1 MDTSVGFVRPLAKI
15 RPICQ
20 KTANRQDVATRR
32 DIYSTAL
39 HSRIRRAQS
48 LAARHPEISRLPDGP
63 LVVSALLYL
72 TDLADHTVRPFPRQ
86 SLANVLEAS
95 TRSVDRRLTDLERL
109 GWIERLPQT
118 YDPRSGKWSL
128 SRIRWLSPALLA
140 LFPVPSPEP
149 VRSTDRATNLA
160 DISVGVP
167 PTPLRIKEN
176 PLRAAR
182 YARSSETKPQ
192 ANPLPGVPAALH
204 DFVRSFR
211 IDRRRL
217 AVLLATCK
225 KRKQWLQDVLV
236 FAQPHLERHR
246 LTGNAA
252 VAYLLRMLEV
262 DRDYSFAA
270 RQRDQAARE
279 QYRARRRAKL
289 TTRVVESI
297 PVGFTFPEWG
307 RVVMR
312 QADCLIVRDDVRR
325 VERAVMTRDL
335 MVVCNRLG
343 WAFVR
348 RLLRGRAGQI
358 ELRQR
363 VGQGGEQGSWQG
375 VGQGVGQGR
384 GLRNME
390 GEWEGRGA
398 EALHASLATVVA
410 PSSKARLNSSSVP
423 VRMRVDDGGRLDGG
437 LDGRCLAGAE
447 AATPSGA
454 TAQAGEGGQGA
465 AFSGQGA
472 RVAATDSLN
481 LSMTADRDP
490 NPDPEARQHRPVPAA
505 FAAAVGQ
512 LRRAG
517 RGRFDA

>member
-72 TDLADHTVRPFPRQ
+72 TDLADHAVRPFPRQ
-86 SLANVLEAS
+86 FLANVLEAS

-109 GWIERLPQT
+109 GWIERLQQT

-128 SRIRWLSPALLA
+128 SRIRWLSTALLA

-182 YARSSETKPQ
+182 CAKSSETKPQ

-246 LTGNAA
+246 LIGNAA

-289 TTRVVESI
+289 TTQVVESI

-312 QADCLIVRDDVRR
+312 QADCLIVRDDARR
-325 VERAVMTRDL
+325 IERAVMTREL
-335 MVVCNRLG
+335 MVVCSRLG

-358 ELRQR
+358 ELRPQ
-363 VGQGGEQGSWQG
+363 VGPGG
-375 VGQGVGQGR
+375 GQGR
-384 GLRNME
+384 AL
-390 GEWEGRGA
+390 GRGDDA
-398 EALHASLATVVA
+398 KPQRAQPVASADALPTV
-410 PSSKARLNSSSVP
+410 SSSDSQSRAPAEVGRVAVKRDGVNP
-423 VRMRVDDGGRLDGG
+423 GDHPSTVNVVRAM
-437 LDGRCLAGAE
+437 AGATLIAKE
-447 AATPSGA
+447 E
-454 TAQAGEGGQGA
+454 AGEGGQGSA
-465 AFSGQGA
+465 QAGEGA
-472 RVAATDSLN
+472 PFPTGSPLSLSSASH
-481 LSMTADRDP
+481 LDAER
-490 NPDPEARQHRPVPAA
+490 RQHRPVPDA
-505 FAAAVGQ
+505 FAVAFRQ

>member
-1 MDTSVGFVRPLAKI
+1 MDTSVGSVCLRNKRPQSRL
-15 RPICQ
+15 Q
-20 KTANRQDVATRR
+20 TAPRQAPATRL
-32 DIYSTAL
+32 DIYSTTL

-48 LAARHPEISRLPDGP
+48 LAARHPEISRLSDGP

-72 TDLADHTVRPFPRQ
+72 TDLADQAVRPFPRQ
-86 SLANVLEAS
+86 FLANVLEAS
-95 TRSVDRRLTDLERL
+95 TRSVDRRLTDLEKL

-118 YDPRSGKWSL
+118 FDPRSGKWSL
-128 SRIRWLSPALLA
+128 SRIRWLPPALLA

-149 VRSTDRATNLA
+149 VRSTDRATDLA

-176 PLRAAR
+176 PLRASRCAK
-182 YARSSETKPQ
+182 SSEGHRQ
-192 ANPLPGVPAALH
+192 ANPLPGVPAPLH
-204 DFVRSFR
+204 EFVRTFR

-262 DRDYSFAA
+262 DRDFSFAV

-312 QADCLIVRDDVRR
+312 QADCLIVRDDARR
-325 VERAVMTRDL
+325 IERAVMTRDL
-335 MVVCNRLG
+335 MVVCSRLG

-348 RLLRGRAGQI
+348 RLLRGRAGQV
-358 ELRQR
+358 EMRKR
-363 VGQGGEQGSWQG
+363 VGQGAR
-375 VGQGVGQGR
+375 QGR
-384 GLRNME
+384 ALGSGDESELQRARAGALSDALPTALSSE
-390 GEWEGRGA
+390 SQSRAPAESGCVAVKRDGVHRGGQPSA
-398 EALHASLATVVA
+398 GIVVGM
-410 PSSKARLNSSSVP
+410 KAR
-423 VRMRVDDGGRLDGG
+423 
-437 LDGRCLAGAE
+437 
-447 AATPSGA
+447 ATEGVKD
-454 TAQAGEGGQGA
+454 QAGEGGQVSGREGEGA
-465 AFSGQGA
+465 QFPS
-472 RVAATDSLN
+472 RPPISPSSETDVD
-481 LSMTADRDP
+481 AEP
-490 NPDPEARQHRPVPAA
+490 RQHRPVPDA
-505 FAAAVGQ
+505 FAAAFRQ

-517 RGRFDA
+517 RRGFDA

>member
-1 MDTSVGFVRPLAKI
+1 MDTSVGSVCLRNKRPQSRL
-15 RPICQ
+15 Q
-20 KTANRQDVATRR
+20 TAPRQAPATRL
-32 DIYSTAL
+32 DIYSTTL

-48 LAARHPEISRLPDGP
+48 LAARHPEISRLSDGP

-72 TDLADHTVRPFPRQ
+72 TDLADQAVRPFPRQ
-86 SLANVLEAS
+86 FLANVLEAS
-95 TRSVDRRLTDLERL
+95 TRSVDRRLTDLEKL

-118 YDPRSGKWSL
+118 FDPRSGKWSL
-128 SRIRWLSPALLA
+128 SRIRWLPPALLA

-149 VRSTDRATNLA
+149 VRSTDRATDLA

-176 PLRAAR
+176 PLRASRCAK
-182 YARSSETKPQ
+182 SSEGHRQ
-192 ANPLPGVPAALH
+192 ANPLPGVPAPLH
-204 DFVRSFR
+204 EFVRTFR

-262 DRDYSFAA
+262 DRDFSFAV

-289 TTRVVESI
+289 TARVVESI

-312 QADCLIVRDDVRR
+312 QADCLIVRDDARR
-325 VERAVMTRDL
+325 IERAVMTRDL
-335 MVVCNRLG
+335 MVVCSRLG

-348 RLLRGRAGQI
+348 RLLRGRAGQ
-358 ELRQR
+358 
-363 VGQGGEQGSWQG
+363 
-375 VGQGVGQGR
+375 
-384 GLRNME
+384 
-390 GEWEGRGA
+390 GA
-398 EALHASLATVVA
+398 CPRAAFFRTPHSD
-410 PSSKARLNSSSVP
+410 SH
-423 VRMRVDDGGRLDGG
+423 
-437 LDGRCLAGAE
+437 
-447 AATPSGA
+447 ATPLHPPIGTCSW
-454 TAQAGEGGQGA
+454 
-465 AFSGQGA
+465 
-472 RVAATDSLN
+472 
-481 LSMTADRDP
+481 
-490 NPDPEARQHRPVPAA
+490 
-505 FAAAVGQ
+505 
-512 LRRAG
+512 
-517 RGRFDA
+517 